1 MSTSQPLKF
10 PALPLSSPTTSELLE
25 GERARGTFKP
35 DDMSVLLYGEKALAT
50 RVKALSLIEN
60 NAVFD
65 KSDVYFL
72 SREDKMRKAL
82 HESFEKARLIREHN
96 LDYLDHSAI
105 DTLIESSSPLTLNTA
120 MFAPAI
126 ENLGTEEQKA
136 KYLRAARNFEIIG
149 CFAQTELKHGSNV
162 QGLETTAT
170 FIPESDE
177 FEIHSPTLTAAKW
190 WIGGLGVA
198 CTHAVVMA
206 RLVLPGGKDYGPHPF
221 VVRIRDQ
228 TTHKWMPGIT
238 VGDVG
243 PKFGFNAVDNGF
255 VLFDRVRIPRSDM
268 LARNAGVSRDGKY
281 KPANA
286 HATKLNYGT
295 MMFVRTN
302 IVALM
307 AANVAKAA
315 TIATRYCAVRR
326 QFAEKDASG
335 AKGTAAA
342 GPADEI
348 QVLDYQSVQYRI
360 LPAIALAYA
369 LSFTGD
375 AMVRTYEQF
384 MAELQT
390 GEFRL
395 LAETHATSSGLKSLT
410 TTLTMETIEVCRR
423 AMGGHGYSAFS
434 GLAEF
439 YANVLPNAT
448 WEGDNWILTQQTAR
462 FLVKT
467 LAELRKASPG
477 LPPPKSDNDYRNLP
491 TWYLRLYL
499 AGKSRAAA
507 ASAPIVRSKA
517 DLLDPR
523 VQLHLLGLRSAHL
536 VDRLAQRVSQPGARW
551 NDALIDVA
559 RASNAHGHFA
569 MVFNFIKA
577 IGALPQPLTDD
588 EVGLSR
594 HSGFEFSRPLRP
606 VPDSLRAVLKQLS
619 DLHALRVLEDSL
631 ADLFEVPAAGF
642 TAEHAEW
649 VRTALREQL
658 ELVRPNAVA
667 LVDSFAL
674 PDFKLNSA
682 LGAYDG
688 RVYERMTEMAGRE
701 PLNRDNGRLGREM
714 MLDDEIRRVMRSE
727 GKWRDHPGMG
737 SSKL

>member
-1 MSTSQPLKF
+1 
-10 PALPLSSPTTSELLE
+10 ELLT
-25 GERARGTFKP
+25 GERKRATFSA
-35 DDMSVLLYGEKALAT
+35 DEMSLLLYGADNLAS
-50 RVKALSLIEN
+50 KQKLLSLIEHN
-60 NAVFD
+60 PVYS
-65 KSDVYFL
+65 KKDVYFM
-72 SREDKMRKAL
+72 SREQKMKKAT
-82 HESFEKARLIREHN
+82 HEVFETVKLIREHG
-96 LDYLDHSAI
+96 LSFMDLMTI
-105 DTLIESSSPLTLNTA
+105 ETLIETSSPLSLTTG
-120 MFAPAI
+120 MFIPAI
-126 ENLGTEEQKA
+126 ENLGTDEQKA

-149 CFAQTELKHGSNV
+149 CYAQTELKHGSNV

-170 FIPESDE
+170 YIPETDE

-206 RLVLPGGKDYGPHPF
+206 RLILPGGKDYGPHPF

-255 VLFDRVRIPRSDM
+255 VLFDHVRIPRSNM
-268 LARNAGVSRDGKY
+268 LSRNAGVTREGKY

-286 HATKLNYGT
+286 QATKLNYGT
-295 MMFVRTN
+295 MMFVRTG

-307 AANVAKAA
+307 ASDVAKAA
-315 TIATRYCAVRR
+315 TISTRYCAVRQ

-335 AKGTAAA
+335 AKGKGGA
-342 GPADEI
+342 GPAQEL
-348 QVLDYQSVQYRI
+348 QVLDYQPVQYRL

-410 TTLTMETIEVCRR
+410 TTMTLETIEVCRR

-434 GLAEF
+434 GLCEF
-439 YANVLPNAT
+439 YGNRLPNTT

-467 LAELRKASPG
+467 LHELRRA
-477 LPPPKSDNDYRNLP
+477 LPALPKPKGDNDYRNLT
-491 TWYLRLYL
+491 TWYLSMYL
-499 AGKSRAAA
+499 TRKQQVGSGATSWVEAFQ
-507 ASAPIVRSKA
+507 PIAHRNE
-517 DLLDPR
+517 LLDPR
-523 VQLHLLGLRSAHL
+523 VQLRLLGLRAAYL
-536 VDRLAQRVSQPGARW
+536 IDMLAQRMEQPGASW
-551 NDALIDVA
+551 NDVLIDVA
-559 RASNAHGHFA
+559 RVSTAHCHFI
-569 MVFNFIKA
+569 VVYNFIKA
-577 IGALPQPLTDD
+577 IGALPEPLTP
-588 EVGLSR
+588 E
-594 HSGFEFSRPLRP
+594 EA
-606 VPDSLRAVLKQLS
+606 DSLRTVLKQLC
-619 DLHALRVLEDSL
+619 DLHALRVMEESL
-631 ADLFEVPAAGF
+631 ADLLAVAPGGSLEKPFF
-642 TAEHAEW
+642 TAEHADW
-649 VRTALREQL
+649 VRISLREQL
-658 ELVRPNAVA
+658 ELLRPNAVA
-667 LVDSFAL
+667 LVDSLAL

-701 PLNRDNGRLGREM
+701 PLN
-714 MLDDEIRRVMRSE
+714 
-727 GKWRDHPGMG
+727 
-737 SSKL
+737 